1 MCCCQMN
8 MDQNLRGSFQHLDQS
23 EPKKNPVRINGSAR
37 KIWLINC
44 FFQKKKGKK
53 TINCIRFLKS
63 HIKVD
68 TIRVME
74 KKSIGN

>member
-23 EPKKNPVRINGSAR
+23 EPKKVRINGSAR

-44 FFQKKKGKK
+44 FFQKKNHGKK
-53 TINCIRFLKS
+53 TINFIRFLKS

-68 TIRVME
+68 TTRVME